1 MSTSRTELVEAFWR
15 HYRLSQST
23 SRSERLISED
33 TYWAW
38 EEVERVA
45 QKPESDAL
53 DLLVALADAAPDDQA
68 RCYLGAGPLEDFV
81 LQHGTQLIDDID
93 EAARRN
99 DHFRIALGC
108 VWFGTSVDRSVEER
122 LRRSSGR

>member
-1 MSTSRTELVEAFWR
+1 M
-15 HYRLSQST
+15 ST
-23 SRSERLISED
+23 SRSELVETFWRHYQLSQGDSPSEQAPSEG

-45 QKPESDAL
+45 QEPGSDAL
-53 DLLVALADAAPDDQA
+53 DLLVTLADAAPDDQA

-81 LQHGTQLIDDID
+81 LQHGTHFIDEID

-99 DHFRIALGC
+99 EHFRVALSC
-108 VWFGTSVDRSVEER
+108 VWFGTSVDQTVEQR
-122 LRRSSGR
+122 LRKFSG